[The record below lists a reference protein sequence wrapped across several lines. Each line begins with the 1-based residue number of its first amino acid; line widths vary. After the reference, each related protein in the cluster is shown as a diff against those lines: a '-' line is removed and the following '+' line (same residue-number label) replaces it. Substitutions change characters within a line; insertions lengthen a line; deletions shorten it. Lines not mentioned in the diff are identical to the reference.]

1 VTDHTAG
8 LTDAEF
14 QQMLALLRRHVSAD
28 MDQWECWRLET
39 VYGPVFIRITRELPA
54 GEPVTSYD
62 RLPPPDLP

>member
-1 VTDHTAG
+1 VTDDTAG

-62 RLPPPDLP
+62 RLPLPDLP